1 VAVDGSGNVYIADYL
16 NHAVKEM
23 PAGCASS
30 SCVSTLGGGFNNP
43 TGVAVDGSGNVY
55 VADFNNNAVK
65 EMPAGC
71 ASSSCVSTL
80 GGGFSSPYGVA
91 VDSSGNVYAAEYTNN
106 AVKELNYATAP
117 SLTFASTNPGSSSAA
132 QTTTL
137 TNDGNASLTLS
148 GFTSTSSSFSLTGS
162 SCTSSTT
169 LTAGSNCSI
178 SATFTP
184 QSAGTSTGDVNITDN
199 NLNVPGALQQI
210 GLSGT
215 GLAVAPT
222 TAAVSA
228 VEAQVGSTAGI
239 TVTATESGTLGV
251 VSGSLVTFGTSGS
264 VGGSFNPTT
273 CTLNS
278 GVCSTTYTPSGTL
291 ALGTYA
297 NDITASFAANIYTA
311 ANATSTLTVVT
322 GPVEPVGTASATQT
336 ITLLISAAGT
346 TNSTQ
351 ATGIPVLTQGA
362 AGLDFGYVSGGTCAT
377 STAYTVGQTCTVKY
391 TFTPTRPWAR
401 YGGITLVGTVG
412 GVANSVMAQAFITG
426 TGTGPQ
432 TIFSPAA
439 TTSTLGG
446 GFLNPRGVAVDGSGN
461 VYVADSNNSL
471 VKKMSAGCVSSSC
484 VSTLGGSFQ
493 NTWGVAV
500 DGSGNLYFS
509 DINEV
514 YEMVAVDGSIP
525 ASPTIIPLSGGF
537 GNAYGMAVDGSGN
550 VYVAYAGDSVVH
562 KIPAGCTTSGCVS
575 TLGGGFKS
583 PEGVTVDSSGNIYV
597 GDIGN
602 KAVYEMPAGCASS
615 SCVSTLGGGFSY
627 PAGVAVDGSGNVYV
641 ADTLND
647 AVKEMPAGCASSSCV
662 STLASG
668 FSLPAG
674 VAVDS
679 SGNVF
684 VADTNNSA
692 VKETVRATAPS
703 LTFVSSQTLSNI
715 LQTVTLTNDG
725 NADLTLSGFTST
737 SSSFSLTGSGCS
749 TSTTLTA
756 GGNCSMVVTFTPQ
769 NIGTS
774 AGNINITDNTLNVPG
789 TLQQIGLSGTAVAV
803 ATPTFSLAAGT
814 YVAPQTIKIS
824 DSATGAT
831 IYYTTNGTTPT
842 TGSTVYSG
850 PITLSSIATIQ
861 LEAIA
866 TIDGYS
872 PSAVGTA
879 TYTLI
884 NPTPVISGT
893 SPMYTTAG
901 GTVFTLTVN
910 GSGFLSSSTVFWG
923 ASALVTQYVSAT
935 QLTAQVPATDIAYVG
950 AFAITVQSPAP
961 GGGTSN
967 AWQFQ
972 VDSSSTTGT
981 TAPTVG
987 STTATVTAGSTASYP
1002 VTVPPT
1008 NTIVTV
1014 VCLNLP
1020 VGAACSYSPT
1030 TNIVTI
1036 TTSSTT
1042 PKGTYAIVIVFT
1054 ETVTS
1059 GAFLLPILLLP
1070 LAFLRRK
1077 LAARRVWLTACL
1089 GLVLMSTA
1097 VLITS
1102 CASSGGSGSVIPQPV
1117 TSSSPVTLTV
1127 K

>member
-1 VAVDGSGNVYIADYL
+1 
-16 NHAVKEM
+16 
-23 PAGCASS
+23 
-30 SCVSTLGGGFNNP
+30 
-43 TGVAVDGSGNVY
+43 
-55 VADFNNNAVK
+55 
-65 EMPAGC
+65 
-71 ASSSCVSTL
+71 
-80 GGGFSSPYGVA
+80 
-91 VDSSGNVYAAEYTNN
+91 
-106 AVKELNYATAP
+106 
-117 SLTFASTNPGSSSAA
+117 
-132 QTTTL
+132 
-137 TNDGNASLTLS
+137 
-148 GFTSTSSSFSLTGS
+148 
-162 SCTSSTT
+162 
-169 LTAGSNCSI
+169 
-178 SATFTP
+178 
-184 QSAGTSTGDVNITDN
+184 
-199 NLNVPGALQQI
+199 
-210 GLSGT
+210 
-215 GLAVAPT
+215 
-222 TAAVSA
+222 
-228 VEAQVGSTAGI
+228 
-239 TVTATESGTLGV
+239 
-251 VSGSLVTFGTSGS
+251 
-264 VGGSFNPTT
+264 
-273 CTLNS
+273 
-278 GVCSTTYTPSGTL
+278 
-291 ALGTYA
+291 
-297 NDITASFAANIYTA
+297 
-311 ANATSTLTVVT
+311 
-322 GPVEPVGTASATQT
+322 
-336 ITLLISAAGT
+336 
-346 TNSTQ
+346 
-351 ATGIPVLTQGA
+351 
-362 AGLDFGYVSGGTCAT
+362 
-377 STAYTVGQTCTVKY
+377 
-391 TFTPTRPWAR
+391 
-401 YGGITLVGTVG
+401 
-412 GVANSVMAQAFITG
+412 
-426 TGTGPQ
+426 
-432 TIFSPAA
+432 
-439 TTSTLGG
+439 
-446 GFLNPRGVAVDGSGN
+446 
-461 VYVADSNNSL
+461 
-471 VKKMSAGCVSSSC
+471 
-484 VSTLGGSFQ
+484 
-493 NTWGVAV
+493 
-500 DGSGNLYFS
+500 
-509 DINEV
+509 
-514 YEMVAVDGSIP
+514 
-525 ASPTIIPLSGGF
+525 
-537 GNAYGMAVDGSGN
+537 
-550 VYVAYAGDSVVH
+550 
-562 KIPAGCTTSGCVS
+562 
-575 TLGGGFKS
+575 
-583 PEGVTVDSSGNIYV
+583 
-597 GDIGN
+597 
-602 KAVYEMPAGCASS
+602 
-615 SCVSTLGGGFSY
+615 
-627 PAGVAVDGSGNVYV
+627 
-641 ADTLND
+641 
-647 AVKEMPAGCASSSCV
+647 
-662 STLASG
+662 
-668 FSLPAG
+668 
-674 VAVDS
+674 
-679 SGNVF
+679 
-684 VADTNNSA
+684 
-692 VKETVRATAPS
+692 
-703 LTFVSSQTLSNI
+703 
-715 LQTVTLTNDG
+715 
-725 NADLTLSGFTST
+725 
-737 SSSFSLTGSGCS
+737 
-749 TSTTLTA
+749 
-756 GGNCSMVVTFTPQ
+756 MVVTFTPQ

-1089 GLVLMSTA
+1089 GLVLMSTV

-1102 CASSGGSGSVIPQPV
+1102 CASSGASGSVIIQQPV
-1117 TSSSPVTLTV
+1117 TTSSPVTLTIQ
-1127 K
+1127 